1 MQTVVNDFNKFFA
14 KKIELI
20 RKNFSDEPDDLIQ
33 QSNVFHTGFKKLTE
47 FELVT
52 TEDIKLILNDTG
64 FKTSSIDL
72 IPSTLIEENIDFWLP
87 IICDLVNT
95 SLKTGSIDGAKLA
108 HLTPLIK
115 GQSLDSSS
123 MKNYH
128 PISNLSFIGKLA
140 ERVVL
145 KQLTEHLDAQ
155 NLNISYQSGYKKHH
169 STETL
174 LVRIVNDTLVASD
187 EGSATI
193 VMLLD
198 LSAAF
203 DTVDHQKLLHI
214 LKQEIGIDGIALKW
228 FTIFLCGRCQKV
240 KVSEIIIKF
249 GVPQGSVLGPV
260 LFNIYIRSLYSTI
273 HSLNFMVQGFADDHQ
288 VYRSFQA
295 KREYNI
301 VAFELPHVFQEIE
314 KWMSLH
320 LQINPGKT

>member
-1 MQTVVNDFNKFFA
+1 M
-14 KKIELI
+14 
-20 RKNFSDEPDDLIQ
+20 
-33 QSNVFHTGFKKLTE
+33 
-47 FELVT
+47 
-52 TEDIKLILNDTG
+52 
-64 FKTSSIDL
+64 
-72 IPSTLIEENIDFWLP
+72 
-87 IICDLVNT
+87 
-95 SLKTGSIDGAKLA
+95 
-108 HLTPLIK
+108 
-115 GQSLDSSS
+115 
-123 MKNYH
+123 
-128 PISNLSFIGKLA
+128 
-140 ERVVL
+140 

-228 FTIFLCGRCQKV
+228 LTSFLCGRCQKV
-240 KVSEIIIKF
+240 KVSNSESCEIIIKF

-320 LQINPGKT
+320 YLQINPGKTEIIVFGSSSVMSQLQT

>member
-14 KKIELI
+14 EKIELI

-64 FKTSSIDL
+64 FKTSSIDP

-87 IICDLVNT
+87 IICDHVNT

-108 HLTPLIK
+108 HL
-115 GQSLDSSS
+115 SLDSSS
-123 MKNYH
+123 MKNYR

-145 KQLTEHLDAQ
+145 KQLTEHLDAK
-155 NLNISYQSGYKKHH
+155 NLNISYQSGYKKHP

-187 EGSATI
+187 EGSVTI

-214 LKQEIGIDGIALKW
+214 LKQEIGIDGIVLKW
-228 FTIFLCGRCQKV
+228 FTSFICGRCQKV
-240 KVSEIIIKF
+240 KVSNFESCEIIIKF
-249 GVPQGSVLGPV
+249 GVPKALSLGQSSST
-260 LFNIYIRSLYSTI
+260 FIYALYTVPFI
-273 HSLNFMVQGFADDHQ
+273 H
-288 VYRSFQA
+288 
-295 KREYNI
+295 
-301 VAFELPHVFQEIE
+301 
-314 KWMSLH
+314 
-320 LQINPGKT
+320 